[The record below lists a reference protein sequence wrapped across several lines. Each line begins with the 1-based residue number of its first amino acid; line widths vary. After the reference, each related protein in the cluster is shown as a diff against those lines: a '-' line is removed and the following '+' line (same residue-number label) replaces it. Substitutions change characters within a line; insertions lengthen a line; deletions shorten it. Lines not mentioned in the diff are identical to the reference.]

1 MSSEGKVKDLTGKV
15 AVVTGAA
22 SGIGLAI
29 TEALCGR
36 GARVAMA
43 DIESQPLEE
52 AAARLAGGGAEVV
65 PVITD
70 VSDLESVRAL
80 RERVEDDLGATELL
94 FNNAG
99 VAGGGLIWQI
109 PHAVWEWVLAANLWG
124 VINGIEVFVP
134 GMVERDGGH
143 VVNTASVAGLLA
155 APAMGPYTASKHAVV
170 GISETLRHDLQLA
183 GSHVQVSV
191 LCPGFV
197 RTRIGDSDRNRRD
210 VPDSEQADPLAEVFA
225 PLIRQAIEGG
235 IAPEIVAA
243 HVLAAIDGDR
253 FWILTHEE
261 FGAMITERFGAAV
274 RGENPPASIIT

>member
-1 MSSEGKVKDLTGKV
+1 VKDLAGKA

-29 TEALCGR
+29 TEALCRR
-36 GARVAMA
+36 GVRVAMA
-43 DIESQPLEE
+43 DIEQAALTE
-52 AAARLAGGGAEVV
+52 ASARLAGGGAEVL

-70 VSDLESVRAL
+70 VGDLESVRAL
-80 RERVEDDLGATELL
+80 RERAEEHFGPAELL

-99 VAGGGLIWQI
+99 VGGGGLIWQI

-134 GMVERDGGH
+134 GMVERDSGH

-155 APAMGPYTASKHAVV
+155 PPAMAPYTASKHAVV
-170 GISETLRHDLQLA
+170 GISETLWHDLQLA
-183 GSHVQVSV
+183 GSHVRVSV

-197 RTRIGDSDRNRRD
+197 RTRIGESARNRPD
-210 VPDSEQADPLAEVFA
+210 VAGSEPADPLSEVFA

-235 IAPEIVAA
+235 VAPEVVAGA
-243 HVLAAIDGDR
+243 VLAAIDAER
-253 FWILTHEE
+253 FWILTHSE
-261 FGAMITERFGAAV
+261 FGERITARFGAAV
-274 RGENPPASIIT
+274 RGEDPATAIIT